1 MAQVEKERKDHEV
14 LEKQAMEERAR
25 MEAEEEVAALA
36 EILELELEEMMGV
49 GVALVLTTEYSVI
62 PECIQP
68 CSSLVHTQCIT
79 DWLHPSEKGCN
90 YLYLCFHRNS
100 VKRRRRSLR
109 ISRRLL

>member
-49 GVALVLTTEYSVI
+49 GVT
-62 PECIQP
+62 
-68 CSSLVHTQCIT
+68 
-79 DWLHPSEKGCN
+79 
-90 YLYLCFHRNS
+90 
-100 VKRRRRSLR
+100 
-109 ISRRLL
+109 